1 MLFALLLLLKG
12 LYDFCRILFVPLIIV
27 FCLYGIFIHADG
39 VVRHQ
44 VIKMEKRKTTV
55 LKTELLYISFCLL
68 VVHNLFGDTMYNLRS
83 TFDFIS
89 LRKFSNSIQF
99 IEVIWLLIK
108 ADITIKL
115 LAVSIKILIV
125 LIPGC
130 YLEFQKRGILYYFVE
145 HNLRFLKCIVSTQPW
160 LYYFYQSYSGFE
172 TLLALVMCVCYLFFK
187 IPGVV
192 LNYRNLKSSM
202 KKLIELL
209 HNVVKYIFI
218 RTFTN

>member
-1 MLFALLLLLKG
+1 MLLGQSICLHQQQWITLFAEAQYVHFVYGGCVLFALLLLLKG

-108 ADITIKL
+108 AGAFEL
-115 LAVSIKILIV
+115 SLV
-125 LIPGC
+125 
-130 YLEFQKRGILYYFVE
+130 F
-145 HNLRFLKCIVSTQPW
+145 W
-160 LYYFYQSYSGFE
+160 LYS
-172 TLLALVMCVCYLFFK
+172 
-187 IPGVV
+187 
-192 LNYRNLKSSM
+192 KSS
-202 KKLIELL
+202 KFQI
-209 HNVVKYIFI
+209 
-218 RTFTN
+218 